1 VSPLARPF
9 FRFAAGLLRGVAVAA
24 ALLAAVYA
32 QPAAPL
38 VTLPAGWRLAP
49 EYMAGFPA
57 EGLQLFVYESP
68 AGATPAVR
76 SFCLAWDPGS
86 PAVTLRPVLAAS
98 ARTPTQFA
106 AQEPGAFAAIN
117 AGYFGGNQ
125 SFSLVQRDGVVLSP
139 NIKALTR
146 TLAGAATTYYPTRA
160 AFGLSPAGRPASDWI
175 YHVGSGNALIYAYPE
190 PSPNRLNGAP
200 QPVPTATFPAGGTP
214 WVMELGVGGSPMLV
228 KDGVVRMTDAEELI
242 DVNNTSR
249 RARSGIGHT
258 AAGLVLLVVVEGDNP
273 AGSPGMTLAEFAAW
287 MRGLGCMGAMNLD
300 GGGSTSL
307 VAGGRP
313 TVRPGD
319 GAERPVIAALVLADP
334 LASAASASPV
344 VVHRPWDLRVSAGG
358 TAVFQVVASGG
369 ALAYQWTHDG
379 VPLPGATRPALRLP
393 VVAAAQ
399 EGRYAVTV
407 SNALGRVTS
416 SPATL
421 QVLAAPPGELVNLS
435 VRAGAGSGED
445 TLIAGFAL
453 RGATETVLA
462 RGIGPGL
469 GVFGVTGFLEDPRI
483 DLLRET
489 GAVLAG
495 NDDWEGAGLAATAA
509 QVGAFP
515 LVRGSPDAAL
525 VQTLPAGAFMV
536 AATPARGNGR
546 GNLLIEVYDTT
557 AGGGVLAN
565 LSARARVAAGREEL
579 TAGFVVRGESA
590 MNVLIRGIGPTLGGF
605 GVGDAV
611 RGPRL
616 TLVRDGETWLAN
628 ARWALA
634 PNAADI
640 RVAARGSGAFALSA
654 VATDA
659 AMLVTLPPGA
669 YTATV
674 AAPEGTEGVA
684 LVEIYEVR

>member
-9 FRFAAGLLRGVAVAA
+9 FRFAAGLLRGAAVAP
-24 ALLAAVYA
+24 ALLAAA
-32 QPAAPL
+32 QSQPAAPL
-38 VTLPAGWRLAP
+38 VALPAGWRLAP

-106 AQEPGAFAAIN
+106 AQEPGAFAAMN

-125 SFSLVQRDGVVLSP
+125 SFSLVQRDGAVLSP

-175 YHVGSGNALIYAYPE
+175 YHVGSGNALVYAYPE

-590 MNVLIRGIGPTLGGF
+590 MNVLIRGMGPTLGGF

>member
-1 VSPLARPF
+1 
-9 FRFAAGLLRGVAVAA
+9 
-24 ALLAAVYA
+24 
-32 QPAAPL
+32 
-38 VTLPAGWRLAP
+38 
-49 EYMAGFPA
+49 
-57 EGLQLFVYESP
+57 
-68 AGATPAVR
+68 
-76 SFCLAWDPGS
+76 
-86 PAVTLRPVLAAS
+86 
-98 ARTPTQFA
+98 
-106 AQEPGAFAAIN
+106 
-117 AGYFGGNQ
+117 
-125 SFSLVQRDGVVLSP
+125 
-139 NIKALTR
+139 
-146 TLAGAATTYYPTRA
+146 
-160 AFGLSPAGRPASDWI
+160 
-175 YHVGSGNALIYAYPE
+175 
-190 PSPNRLNGAP
+190 LNGAP

>member
-1 VSPLARPF
+1 MALGIS
-9 FRFAAGLLRGVAVAA
+9 
-24 ALLAAVYA
+24 LLAAVHA
-32 QPAAPL
+32 QPVALL
-38 VTLPAGWRLAP
+38 VALPAGWRLAT
-49 EYMAGFPA
+49 EYMAGFPG

-68 AGATPAVR
+68 AGVSPSVR

-86 PAVTLRPVLAAS
+86 PAVALRPVLATS
-98 ARTPTQFA
+98 ARPPTQFA
-106 AQEPGAFAAIN
+106 AQEPGAFAAMN

-125 SFSLVQRDGVVLSP
+125 SFSLVQRDGAVLSP

-175 YHVGSGNALIYAYPE
+175 YHVGSGNNLIYAYPE
-190 PSPNRLNGAP
+190 PSPNRLNSAP

-214 WVMELGVGGSPMLV
+214 WVMEQAVGGSPMLV
-228 KDGVVRMTDAEELI
+228 QAGVVRLTDAEELI

-258 AAGLVLLVVVEGDNP
+258 AAGLVLMVAVEGDNP
-273 AGSPGMTLAEFAAW
+273 AGPPGMTLAEFAAW
-287 MRGLGCMGAMNLD
+287 LRDLGCVGAVNLD

-307 VAGGRP
+307 VAGGRL

-319 GAERPVIAALVLADP
+319 GAERPVLAALVLADP
-334 LASAASASPV
+334 LASAAVVAPV
-344 VVHRPWDLRVSAGG
+344 VVHRPRDLHVAAGG

-369 ALAYQWTHDG
+369 GLAYQWFHDG

-393 VVAAAQ
+393 AVAAAHA
-399 EGRYAVTV
+399 GRYTVAVN
-407 SNALGRVTS
+407 NALGRVTS
-416 SPATL
+416 LPATL
-421 QVLAAPPGELVNLS
+421 QVVSAPPGELVNLS
-435 VRAGAGSGED
+435 VRAGAGPGDD
-445 TLIAGFAL
+445 TLIAGLAL
-453 RGATETVLA
+453 RGAAETVLA
-462 RGIGPGL
+462 RGIGPAL
-469 GVFGVTGFLEDPRI
+469 GGFGVTGFLEDPRI

-489 GAVLAG
+489 GSVLAG
-495 NDDWEGAGLAATAA
+495 NDDWEGAGVAATAA

-515 LVRGSPDAAL
+515 LAPGSRDAAL
-525 VQTLPAGAFMV
+525 VQTVSPGAYMV
-536 AATPARGNGR
+536 AATPARGTGR

-579 TAGFVVRGESA
+579 TAGFVVRGEAA

-605 GVGDAV
+605 GVGDAL

-616 TLVRDGETWLAN
+616 TLVRDGETWLTN

-634 PNAADI
+634 PNAADV
-640 RVAARGSGAFALSA
+640 RAAARGSGAFALSA